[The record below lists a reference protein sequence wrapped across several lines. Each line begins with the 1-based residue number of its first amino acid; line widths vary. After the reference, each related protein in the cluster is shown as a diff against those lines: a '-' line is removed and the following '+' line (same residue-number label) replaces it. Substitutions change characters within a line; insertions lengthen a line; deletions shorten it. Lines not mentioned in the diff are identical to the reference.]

1 MASGFTC
8 DRKRALL
15 GKVSD
20 ELKTPPTVRWAALAL
35 TLAGGA
41 TFLMSS
47 SVVGLDSGT
56 ACSDELAARS
66 SSEMSKVTVLLEV
79 RAMLVELGWSSSGGS
94 ASCGRCSV
102 RGVAWEEME
111 AVHWCGSVSCVAV
124 LLGRQRCDCGRFV
137 F

>member
-1 MASGFTC
+1 MASRCTC
-8 DRKRALL
+8 ERKRALL
-15 GKVSD
+15 GKVSE
-20 ELKTPPTVRWAALAL
+20 ELETPLTVRWAALAL

-66 SSEMSKVTVLLEV
+66 SSEMSKVTVLSEV
-79 RAMLVELGWSSSGGS
+79 RAMLVELGWSSSGGR

-102 RGVAWEEME
+102 RDALRGNVWKPSVGV
-111 AVHWCGSVSCVAV
+111 
-124 LLGRQRCDCGRFV
+124 
-137 F
+137 

>member
-1 MASGFTC
+1 MASGCTC
-8 DRKRALL
+8 DRKRALF

-20 ELKTPPTVRWAALAL
+20 ELETPLTVRWAALAL

-47 SVVGLDSGT
+47 SVVGLDLGT

-102 RGVAWEEME
+102 RDALRGKVWKPSVGV
-111 AVHWCGSVSCVAV
+111 
-124 LLGRQRCDCGRFV
+124 
-137 F
+137 